1 MSYDVSLSA
10 LMLILNYLRSMH
22 HQMSIAEAT
31 AAAKDLYAS
40 LRRNACH
47 LFHLNS

>member
-1 MSYDVSLSA
+1 MMLLM
-10 LMLILNYLRSMH
+10 LMLIPTFFRDVL